1 LAERFFDAFITIRSK
16 FSENMKMELQDI
28 GQENRNGGC

>member
-1 LAERFFDAFITIRSK
+1 
-16 FSENMKMELQDI
+16 MKMELQDI